1 MKLYL
6 IGMMGSGKTTLGKA
20 LADKLNYQFIDMDVY
35 IENEVKM
42 SINEIFSIHGE
53 AWFREYEKKVLND
66 FCKMDNLV
74 IATGGGV
81 IKNKENKKLMDGKCI
96 YLSVPLKEL
105 EDRLQNDNTRPLLK
119 TRSVKDILLE
129 RIPLYE
135 YFSDITVENVC
146 MEKALNQILEELKWR
161 Y

>member
-1 MKLYL
+1 MKIYL
-6 IGMMGSGKTTLGKA
+6 IGMMGSGKSTLGIE
-20 LADKLNYQFIDMDVY
+20 LAKRLNYKFIDMDNY
-35 IENEVKM
+35 IENETNM
-42 SINEIFSIHGE
+42 TINDIFKIHGE

-146 MEKALNQILEELKWR
+146 MEKALNQILEELK
-161 Y
+161 